1 MKFFVAFILTFVLL
15 ACKEQPSPFSEDV
28 TRARQSLAFSMASME
43 AFAQQIKTAKTD
55 DDIAAAIEQ
64 YNQALEKLIVDS
76 KSLTQPP
83 SRIDLKGDPEYFN
96 DVKKKMTTSAVLFM
110 QAYQEVRSRLD
121 NPRISAA
128 ADIMVKKN
136 EKIPKFTLN

>member
-1 MKFFVAFILTFVLL
+1 MKFFVVLILTFVLL

-28 TRARQSLAFSMASME
+28 MKARQSLAFSMLSME
-43 AFAQQIKTAKTD
+43 TFAQQIKIAKTD
-55 DDIAAAIEQ
+55 DDIAAAIEH

-76 KSLTQPP
+76 KSLTQAP
-83 SRIDLKGDPEYFN
+83 SRIDLKGDREYFN
-96 DVKKKMTTSAVLFM
+96 DVKRKMTNSAVLFM

-136 EKIPKFTLN
+136 EQIPKFTLH